1 LSRQKSDIR
10 SPDLAERP
18 SSIHE
23 LEALI
28 DRALPEETKKLTIK
42 DYAQE
47 AISLRREFFELAKC
61 IDLPFYITMLECES
75 DVFIL
80 VISEFKLDGG
90 ELEDHSWVQRTY
102 AYQAENKHASW
113 ATFTQVGEYPYIV
126 ETPTRLKYLGITR
139 EKKKIAPIV
148 WVAASD
154 GQCRVQE
161 ETMRLADDRNLPS
174 YMDTMQAQL
183 AYGVNV
189 TARMAESHKILAQNA
204 AEEKQSSE
212 DIRKEEAYKGK
223 EVAKKGLEN
232 MALINK
238 AQKDSPWSSI
248 NIFSKA
254 SIRYLFYILGLFALV
269 YIINLLLHVY
279 WGWPMVFPGGET
291 GIGGGQPPGTG
302 TPVTEMP

>member
-1 LSRQKSDIR
+1 LSRQKTDIR

-18 SSIHE
+18 SAIHE

-28 DRALPEETKKLTIK
+28 DRALPEDTKKLTIK

-61 IDLPFYITMLECES
+61 IDLPFYITLLECES

-80 VISEFKLDGG
+80 VISEMKLDGG

-113 ATFTQVGEYPYIV
+113 ATFTQVGEFPYIV

-148 WVAASD
+148 WVSASD
-154 GQCRVQE
+154 GQCRIQE

-174 YMDTMQAQL
+174 YMDTIQAQL

-204 AEEKQSSE
+204 AEEKQSIE
-212 DIRKEEAYKGK
+212 DIRKEESYKGK

-232 MALINK
+232 MALIGK
-238 AQKDSPWSSI
+238 SQKDSAWSNI

-254 SIRYLFYILGLFALV
+254 AVRYVFYILGLIMLV
-269 YIINLLLHVY
+269 YFVNLILNYY
-279 WGWPMVFPGGET
+279 WGWPMMFPGGEMGT
-291 GIGGGQPPGTG
+291 TPTPPGTG
-302 TPVTEMP
+302 EPVTGMP

>member
-1 LSRQKSDIR
+1 MSRQKTDIR

-28 DRALPEETKKLTIK
+28 DRALPEDTKKLTIK

-61 IDLPFYITMLECES
+61 INLPFYITMLECES
-75 DVFIL
+75 DVFVL

-113 ATFTQVGEYPYIV
+113 ATFTQVGEFPYIV
-126 ETPTRLKYLGITR
+126 ETPTKLKYLGITR

-174 YMDTMQAQL
+174 YMDTIQAQL

-204 AEEKQSSE
+204 AEEKQSIE

-232 MALINK
+232 MALIGK
-238 AQKDSPWSSI
+238 AQKGSAWSSI

-254 SIRYLFYILGLFALV
+254 AVRYVFYILGLIMLV
-269 YIINLLLHVY
+269 YFVNLLLHYY

-291 GIGGGQPPGTG
+291 GIGGGLDPGIG
-302 TPVTEMP
+302 EIVTEMP

>member
-1 LSRQKSDIR
+1 MSRQKTEIR

-28 DRALPEETKKLTIK
+28 DRALPEDTKKLTIK

-47 AISLRREFFELAKC
+47 AISLRREFFDLVKC
-61 IDLPFYITMLECES
+61 IDLPFYITLLECES
-75 DVFIL
+75 EVFVL
-80 VISEFKLDGG
+80 VISEMKLDGG

-113 ATFTQVGEYPYIV
+113 ATFTQVGEFPYIV

-148 WVAASD
+148 WVSASD
-154 GQCRVQE
+154 GQCRIQE

-174 YMDTMQAQL
+174 YMDTIQAQL

-189 TARMAESHKILAQNA
+189 TARMAESHKILAQHA
-204 AEEKQSSE
+204 AEEKQSIE

-232 MALINK
+232 MALIGK
-238 AQKDSPWSSI
+238 SQKDSAWSNI

-254 SIRYLFYILGLFALV
+254 AVRYVFYILGLIMLV
-269 YIINLLLHVY
+269 YVINLILHSRLFLTDVL
-279 WGWPMVFPGGET
+279 
-291 GIGGGQPPGTG
+291 
-302 TPVTEMP
+302 